1 MNEGPLQIREEE
13 AGEESYWKEQ
23 YRNEPYFD
31 TDYSFDDYAPAYRIG
46 WENHLPGI
54 SFENTEGLMAVDW
67 ERARGTSRLDWEQ
80 ARAAARAGYHR
91 IGRPRFDE
99 NPPVNG
105 GSGESSPT
113 DFHRGKL
120 RDYED
125 HFGPYN
131 DDDYRSPAQC
141 PESRR
146 ALVAEIKVSAAAKT
160 LATHLGQYAGGTYPL
175 PFTEDLSPLF
185 RKIADWDPHLP
196 RDQSPSTISSR

>member
-54 SFENTEGLMAVDW
+54 SFENTEVLMEV
-67 ERARGTSRLDWEQ
+67 DWEQ

-105 GSGESSPT
+105 GIGESSPT
-113 DFHRGKL
+113 DFHRAKR

-125 HFGPYN
+125 AFGPYN

-146 ALVAEIKVSAAAKT
+146 ELVAEIKVSAAAKT
-160 LATHLGQYAGGTYPL
+160 LATHLGLYAGGSYPL
-175 PFTEDLSPLF
+175 PFTEDLIPLF

-196 RDQSPSTISSR
+196 RDKSPSTISSW